1 MCLWQLSQSPFAAC
15 LRGARD
21 QPRRMRMLGHPVWLM
36 QWAAFVLSGFWG
48 SVAGLLYI
56 WDYGFISPQ
65 TMSLQQSAEVLLMVV
80 LGGAG
85 TLAGPVAGAAVITL
99 VKTVVSS
106 HVDRWS
112 SLLGLIFIVTVM
124 FMPRGLVP
132 GIRRLF
138 PARTTVGGEGM
149 TVPALQVAG
158 LRKRFGGVTATNDVG
173 LVVQPGE
180 RRLLIGPNG
189 AGKTTLFNL
198 ICGDLPA
205 DSGSIQVFGQE
216 LRGQPMQRRTGF
228 GLGRTYQVLTLFPGE
243 TMLHNVSLAAIGNSR
258 VGWVPWGS
266 FSRRHDVMARA
277 HAALVQ
283 VGLGEHGARIASETS
298 YGERRRLEL
307 AMVLVQDPRLLLLDE
322 PLAGLSAPER
332 VTVRAVLEALPRTV
346 SIVLIEH
353 DMDVALALADRIT
366 LLNFGTVVLEG
377 TRAEVVADPRT
388 REVYFGG

>member
-1 MCLWQLSQSPFAAC
+1 
-15 LRGARD
+15 
-21 QPRRMRMLGHPVWLM
+21 
-36 QWAAFVLSGFWG
+36 
-48 SVAGLLYI
+48 
-56 WDYGFISPQ
+56 
-65 TMSLQQSAEVLLMVV
+65 
-80 LGGAG
+80 
-85 TLAGPVAGAAVITL
+85 
-99 VKTVVSS
+99 
-106 HVDRWS
+106 
-112 SLLGLIFIVTVM
+112 
-124 FMPRGLVP
+124 
-132 GIRRLF
+132 
-138 PARTTVGGEGM
+138 M
-149 TVPALQVAG
+149 TSPALQVTG
-158 LRKRFGGVTATNDVG
+158 LRKRFGGVAATNDVS
-173 LVVQPGE
+173 LTVMPGE

-198 ICGDLPA
+198 ICGDLSSDA
-205 DSGSIQVFGQE
+205 GSIQVFGHE
-216 LRGQPMQRRTGF
+216 LRGQPIRRRVAA

-266 FSRRHDVMARA
+266 FDQRHDISARA
-277 HAALVQ
+277 QAALAL
-283 VGLGEHGARIASETS
+283 VGLEQQGARIAAETS

-332 VTVRAVLEALPRTV
+332 LTVRAVLEALPRSV